1 MLRAEPVGLSPRRC
15 NVIVM
20 YKRVRRMTLVPAVA
34 AAAVL
39 AGCSTVGDLGDEVG
53 APTAVETT
61 DSTVAS
67 TTSLPEGADPSD
79 GGLPLPDDTTTTSSA
94 PEDTTTTTA
103 GTTDTTAPTADD
115 PAAVAAVTAA
125 AVTVFDLTVPWAEK
139 APFIED
145 SDDLEATHETFV
157 QVATSFGD
165 IAFAVDDVAASG
177 SSATFAFDVM
187 VNGVP
192 FRSDLPGEAVLT
204 GDTWQVTRATFC
216 DALADTAVTCPA

>member
-1 MLRAEPVGLSPRRC
+1 
-15 NVIVM
+15 M

-61 DSTVAS
+61 DSTAAS

-79 GGLPLPDDTTTTSSA
+79 GGLPLPDDTTTTSA
-94 PEDTTTTTA
+94 LPEDTTTTA
-103 GTTDTTAPTADD
+103 APTETTTPAAGD
-115 PAAVAAVTAA
+115 PAAGAAVTAA
-125 AVTVFDLTVPWAEK
+125 AETVFDLSVPWAEK

-145 SDDLEATHETFV
+145 SADLEATHNTFV

-165 IAFAVDDVAASG
+165 IEFTVDDVVASG
-177 SSATFAFDVM
+177 SSATFAFDVI

-192 FRSDLPGEAVLT
+192 FRSDLPGEAVLN